1 VADTRKLRSFAAS
14 REMPINYYEY
24 ADMVHDWMLLN
35 LPESK
40 MAQQQIM
47 DILKTLLIFLK

>member
-1 VADTRKLRSFAAS
+1 
-14 REMPINYYEY
+14 MPINYYEY